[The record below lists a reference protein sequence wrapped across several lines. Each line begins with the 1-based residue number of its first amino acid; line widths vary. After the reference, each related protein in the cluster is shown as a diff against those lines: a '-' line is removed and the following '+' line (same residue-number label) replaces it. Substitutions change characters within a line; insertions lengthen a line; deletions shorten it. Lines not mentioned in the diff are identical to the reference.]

1 MNLQTNKKG
10 VIVLGGHVQ
19 GLGIIR
25 IFGKNNIPCVLLDS
39 TGINIARHSKY
50 CKVKGRKKG
59 RIFQL
64 SGCFCITCDFTSK
77 RSGWHSCRFNGS
89 N

>member
-25 IFGKNNIPCVLLDS
+25 IFGENNIS
-39 TGINIARHSKY
+39 
-50 CKVKGRKKG
+50 
-59 RIFQL
+59 
-64 SGCFCITCDFTSK
+64 CILIDTHGFS
-77 RSGWHSCRFNGS
+77 RGYLFVF
-89 N
+89 